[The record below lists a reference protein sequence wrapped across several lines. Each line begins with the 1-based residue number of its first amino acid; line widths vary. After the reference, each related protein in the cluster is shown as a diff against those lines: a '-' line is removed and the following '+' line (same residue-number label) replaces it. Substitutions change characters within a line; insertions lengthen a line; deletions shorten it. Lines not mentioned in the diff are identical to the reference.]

1 MLSILDSKTEDLALD
16 KAKAV
21 CNSFIKPSLIQEKWY
36 FVCLY
41 GLDRIRKA
49 GSNPIGLMDKQKSTP
64 DGIDKL
70 LDMASYL
77 FWDPEDSTRDDEYLN
92 TILPRLK
99 AGEYKSDYQQEE
111 IECMAQIRSELPPED
126 WSQLENIVAERI
138 QKRRTEQRALNHTQK
153 VSSHLK
159 RIESRLQ
166 EYQFRLANDQFYKCA
181 EALIDIIEESQLDDF
196 EEEYHRLREQYEAE
210 FINANEEDFRQALLE
225 QDLDEMGSVLLAL
238 EELGDSHAFYA
249 QFLRRHESRIR
260 NMQLQYETVTFLMNY
275 DFQEADSLIKEYPQV
290 FQSVAEYEGLKA
302 TLVERYFEGQID
314 KEQALALSKI
324 EHNLLV
330 KARAGSGKTRTILYK
345 TKLLLEKYGIKPSEI
360 LILAFNNDAANQ
372 IRDKLQNLEA
382 FGFSE
387 FENAMTFHGFA
398 KRQSKPEDNGEDIL
412 GGDGNEEIKRHEL
425 LKYILKQK
433 VWNENFQENLYCY
446 FRKELEEIKRYGV
459 DLRENE
465 RLLHRRNLRQ
475 ITLKGEHV
483 KSDCEKFIADF
494 LLEHD
499 IAYGYEYRIRETIPD
514 KYDLGRSIKPDFT
527 LCLNKNDPGRV
538 DGKGLIIEHWAIDEK
553 DSPIDPDKP
562 LRRNGKAWSKSW
574 REYQELMD
582 KKRTYFE
589 DTGKLWIE
597 TSPADLVD
605 CDCHATRREHFES
618 CLKNKLQAKGIR
630 CEKLPETEVVKRI
643 GERHEIRILKMF
655 DQFLKQAKK
664 YEMTSDDIASKLAAL
679 EPDEKTETFIRLALA
694 FLKEYDAEMKR
705 RKLIDFDD
713 CIIRARECIKK
724 TNGEAL
730 YEYYGNRFK
739 IKDLKWIII
748 DEYQDFSNL
757 FYTLIDTIRQV
768 NPNVSLFCVG
778 DDWQAINGFA
788 GSSLEFYQRFA
799 DKLPPA
805 EVTHVANN
813 YRSDKC
819 IVDLG
824 NSLMKEQG
832 GEPARNVHDLPDTFV
847 DNPTDVGKIFVDS
860 KAEARFC
867 EEDDHKNDFLKQKY
881 LKKLHGIVLDNP
893 GKEILLLSRENKL
906 FSHRYSDLEAFRIR
920 FKECFTEDELDLI
933 GDFDRWVKISSA
945 HKAKGLEADIVV
957 ILKCCAGKFPLIHP
971 DAVLD
976 EVFGRTLKHVLDEER
991 RLFYVAITRAKER
1004 LYILYDGEEP
1014 SQYLEEL
1021 GLVRSK
1027 PVLTSDFLQHLW
1039 GKIDMDRIK

>member
-1 MLSILDSKTEDLALD
+1 MENQKT
-16 KAKAV
+16 
-21 CNSFIKPSLIQEKWY
+21 I
-36 FVCLY
+36 
-41 GLDRIRKA
+41 
-49 GSNPIGLMDKQKSTP
+49 P

-77 FWDPEDSTRDDEYLN
+77 FWDPDDSTRDDEYLN

-99 AGEYKSDYQQEE
+99 AGEHKGDYQQEE
-111 IECMAQIRSELPPED
+111 IKCMAQIRSELSSED
-126 WSQLENIVAERI
+126 WRRLEDIVANRI
-138 QKRRTEQRALNHTQK
+138 QARRIKQRALNSVQMA
-153 VSSHLK
+153 SSQLE
-159 RIESRLQ
+159 RIESQLKG
-166 EYQFRLANDQFYKCA
+166 YQFRLANDQFYKYA
-181 EALIDIIEESQLDDF
+181 ESMADTLEESQLDAF
-196 EEEYHRLREQYEAE
+196 EEEYHRLREYYETE
-210 FINANEEDFRQALLE
+210 FINAHEEDFRQALLE
-225 QDLDEMGSVLLAL
+225 QDLEEMGSVLLVL
-238 EELGDSHAFYA
+238 EELEDSHAFYA
-249 QFLRRHESRIR
+249 QFLRRHEGHIR
-260 NMQLQYETVTFLMNY
+260 RMQLQYEILAFLMSY
-275 DFQEADSLIKEYPQV
+275 EFQEADTLVREHPHV
-290 FQSVAEYEGLKA
+290 FQSVAEYEGIKA
-302 TLVERYFEGQID
+302 KWIESYFEKQID

-324 EHNLLV
+324 ERNLLV

-345 TKLLLEKYGIKPSEI
+345 TKLLLEKYNFKPSEI

-398 KRQSKPEDNGEDIL
+398 KRLSKPEDSGEDIL

-433 VWNENFQENLYCY
+433 VWNDNFQENLYCY

-459 DLRENE
+459 DLSEDE

-499 IAYGYEYRIRETIPD
+499 IAYGYEYKIREAIPD
-514 KYDLGRSIKPDFT
+514 KYGLGRNLKPDFT
-527 LCLNKNDPGRV
+527 LCLNKNDPGRI
-538 DGKGLIIEHWAIDEK
+538 DGQGLIIEHWAIDEN
-553 DSPIDPDKP
+553 DRPIDPDKP

-582 KKRTYFE
+582 KKRIYFR
-589 DTGKLWIE
+589 DTGKDWIE

-605 CDCHATRREHFES
+605 CDCHYTRREHFES
-618 CLKNKLQAKGIR
+618 CLKEKLQAKGIKS
-630 CEKLPETEVVKRI
+630 EKLPEVEIVKRI

-664 YEMTSDDIASKLAAL
+664 YEMASDDIANKLSAM
-679 EPDEKTETFIRLALA
+679 EPDEKTEIFIRLALE
-694 FLKEYDAEMKR
+694 FLREYEAEMKR

-713 CIIRARECIKK
+713 CVIRARERINQTK
-724 TNGEAL
+724 GEIV
-730 YEYYGNRFK
+730 YDYYGNRFK

-757 FYTLIDTIRQV
+757 FYTLVDTIRQV
-768 NPNVSLFCVG
+768 NPGVNLFCVG

-788 GSSLEFYQRFA
+788 GSSLEFYQRFQ
-799 DKLPPA
+799 DKLSPA
-805 EVTHVANN
+805 EMTHVANN

-824 NSLMKEQG
+824 NRLMKEHG
-832 GEPARNVHDLPDTFV
+832 GEPARNVQELPDAFV
-847 DNPTDVGKIFVDS
+847 DDPVDVGKIFVDS

-881 LKKLHGIVLDNP
+881 LKKLHEIVLDNP

-906 FSHRYSDLEAFRIR
+906 FNRSYSDLETFRKR
-920 FKECFTEDELDLI
+920 LKECFQEDELKAI
-933 GDFDRWVKISSA
+933 GDFDKRVKISSA

-957 ILKCCAGKFPLIHP
+957 ILKCCAGKFPLLHP

-976 EVFGRTLKHVLDEER
+976 EVFGRTLKHVLDEEK
-991 RLFYVAITRAKER
+991 RLFYVALTRAKER
-1004 LYILYDGEEP
+1004 LYILYDGEDP
-1014 SQYLEEL
+1014 SPYLEDL
-1021 GLVRSK
+1021 GLVRRK
-1027 PVLTSDFLQHLW
+1027 PIMNLDLLRW
-1039 GKIDMDRIK
+1039 L